1 MGVKIKNLP
10 NFTGLPDDGDYFAVT
25 DEAVTSKLNYK
36 LLAQSIIENY
46 SGTELAGQ
54 EQSAES
60 AINALAGLLSQAQSD
75 INSLIA
81 TLTVPD
87 TAEAQFTGKFQNYS
101 EGANPHFI
109 KFGRFCMLYGV
120 AKPTE
125 YIPGSAT
132 TYQMFEIP
140 EGFRPV
146 SNLKHIMH
154 GSYAKLWLFM
164 IDPSGIASFSR
175 LASGADYA
183 QTAGAAEWLPFN
195 ATYICEAPPV
205 VEEETGDGTVDQEG
219 SENNG

>member
-46 SGTELAGQ
+46 SATELAGQ

-60 AINALAGLLSQAQSD
+60 AINALADLLSQAQSD
-75 INSLIA
+75 IDSLIA
-81 TLTVPD
+81 TLTVPE
-87 TAEAQFTGKFQNYS
+87 TAEAQFTGKFQNYNDGS
-101 EGANPHFI
+101 NPQFI

-125 YIPGSAT
+125 TIPGSAT
-132 TYQMFEIP
+132 TYQMFTIP

-146 SNLKHIMH
+146 TNLKYIMH
-154 GSYAKLWLFM
+154 GSFAKIWLFY
-164 IDPSGIASFSR
+164 IDPSGAASFSR
-175 LASGADYA
+175 LASGSDYVN
-183 QTAGAAEWLPFN
+183 TAGTAEWLPFN

-205 VEEETGDGTVDQEG
+205 VQEEQDDGIIDDNG
-219 SENNG
+219 GENDG